1 MSSAMDV
8 SEVDGRIRRRSLV
21 GEAVA
26 NAIEAS
32 KNIAGG
38 LLWRGNQGYLL
49 SLKCSFAKIMFNIGL
64 SLVTLRSVVLYINL
78 IIPNRL

>member
-8 SEVDGRIRRRSLV
+8 SKVDGRIRRRSLV

-49 SLKCSFAKIMFNIGL
+49 SLKYSFA
-64 SLVTLRSVVLYINL
+64 
-78 IIPNRL
+78 